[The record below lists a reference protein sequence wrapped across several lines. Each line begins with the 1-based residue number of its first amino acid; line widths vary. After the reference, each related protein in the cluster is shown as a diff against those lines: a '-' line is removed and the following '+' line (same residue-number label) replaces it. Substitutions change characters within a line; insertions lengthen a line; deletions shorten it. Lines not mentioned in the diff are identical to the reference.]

1 MKDLHTPLQLL
12 VQFMNLCE
20 DQVDYSVPIFFFF
33 TKVAFNQNIPP
44 AINTEATGKNKN
56 WI

>member
-33 TKVAFNQNIPP
+33 TKVAFNRNIPP

-56 WI
+56 